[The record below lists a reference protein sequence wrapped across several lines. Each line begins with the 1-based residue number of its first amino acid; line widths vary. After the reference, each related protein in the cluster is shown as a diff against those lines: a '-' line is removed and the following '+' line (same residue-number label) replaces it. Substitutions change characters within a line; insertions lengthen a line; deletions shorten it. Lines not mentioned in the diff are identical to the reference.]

1 MLMNA
6 TNTTSPLAPVAHLST
21 ESLNER
27 ARKAAAIITR
37 SGMCLRDNEATAYQ
51 AARLGCAH
59 LGFVET
65 LEAAAK
71 RAERLLSAQGK
82 TTST

>member
-1 MLMNA
+1 MSMHTTPELS
-6 TNTTSPLAPVAHLST
+6 TSPIANLFTAA
-21 ESLNER
+21 LNAR
-27 ARKAAAIITR
+27 ARAAAAIITQ
-37 SGMCLRDNEATAYQ
+37 SGMSLRDNEATAYQ

-71 RAERLLSAQGK
+71 RAERLLTAQGK
-82 TTST
+82 AASA

>member
-6 TNTTSPLAPVAHLST
+6 TNTTSSLSSVAHLST
-21 ESLNER
+21 ASLNER
-27 ARKAAAIITR
+27 ARKAAALITE

-65 LEAAAK
+65 LESAAK
-71 RAERLLSAQGK
+71 RAERVLTAQGK
-82 TTST
+82 ALPG